1 MTDEVIIFWDTF
13 CCIAVVITFSDKKF
27 EIVAAVCFRIFI
39 EPFAAHCNSSEL
51 AQYRFALVFQCLVNH
66 IGLLRSV
73 VERHTSD
80 AYFREK
86 VVFTNFSPFSIVVV
100 IPCSVESAE
109 IKVSRNIAVGIN
121 AAALNCCIQSTIR
134 NDINVAAHQHHND
147 TVGAVFLNDVITDL
161 FLIVCTLC

>member
-1 MTDEVIIFWDTF
+1 MTDEVVIFRYAF
-13 CCIAVVITFSDKKF
+13 CCVTIVVTFSDKKF

-51 AQYRFALVFQCLVNH
+51 AQYRFTLVFQCLVNH
-66 IGLLRSV
+66 IRLFRSV

-80 AYFREK
+80 ANFREK
-86 VVFTNFSPFSIVVV
+86 VVFTNFAPFSIVVV
-100 IPCSVESAE
+100 VPCSVESTE